1 MNKLTRKQRITRELT
16 HFTGIIFASVFFA
29 IGYSWFLLPY
39 NMAPGGVGGLSQ
51 IFNRLFGI
59 PNGVSMIA
67 INIPLFIISFI
78 FVGKSFGSKS
88 LYGMFVSAVMTDL
101 LSLPMLHRMGF
112 ISDLAPYTFVVDGH
126 TIYAMLG
133 PNDLFLSAIAG
144 SVMLGIGLGLIF
156 RFRGSTGGTD
166 IPVALIKQ
174 KANISIGMGYYIVE
188 TGIILLVAFILGDL
202 KLLIW
207 GYLNLFITTKIT
219 DLASEG
225 LPYIKGVYII
235 SDEVDEIRNEIYEK
249 LDRGVT
255 YLKGTRGFNQR
266 DTNVLFCV
274 LNRRQV
280 PLLTDIVKETDPD
293 AFMILTDVYDVLGYG
308 FKSRKINL
316 SDGS

>member
-1 MNKLTRKQRITRELT
+1 MKKLSKKQRIRREIG
-16 HFTGIIFASVFFA
+16 HFAGIIFASVFFA

-51 IFNRLFGI
+51 ILNRFFGI
-59 PNGVSMIA
+59 PNGLSMIA
-67 INIPLFIISFI
+67 INIPLFIISFMFI
-78 FVGKSFGSKS
+78 GKSFGSKS
-88 LYGMFVSAVMTDL
+88 LYGMLVSAGMTDL
-101 LSLPMLHRMGF
+101 ISLPMLHRFGL
-112 ISDLAPYTFVVDGH
+112 IADLAPYTHILNGR
-126 TIYAMLG
+126 TIYAMLA
-133 PNDLFLSAIAG
+133 PEDLFLSAIAG

-188 TGIILLVAFILGDL
+188 TGIILLVAFVMGDL

-235 SDEVDEIRNEIYEK
+235 SDEVDEIRNDIYEK

-255 YLKGTRGFNQR
+255 YFKGTRGFNQR

-280 PLLTDIVKETDPD
+280 PILTDIVKEVDPD

-308 FKSRKINL
+308 FKSRKLNL
-316 SDGS
+316 SDN

>member
-1 MNKLTRKQRITRELT
+1 M
-16 HFTGIIFASVFFA
+16 F
-29 IGYSWFLLPY
+29 IGE
-39 NMAPGGVGGLSQ
+39 
-51 IFNRLFGI
+51 
-59 PNGVSMIA
+59 
-67 INIPLFIISFI
+67 
-78 FVGKSFGSKS
+78 SFGSKS
-88 LYGMFVSAVMTDL
+88 LYGMLVSAAMTDL
-101 LSLPMLHRMGF
+101 ISLPMLHRFG
-112 ISDLAPYTFVVDGH
+112 IIADLAPYTHILNGR

-133 PNDLFLSAIAG
+133 PEDIFLSAIAG

-188 TGIILLVAFILGDL
+188 TGIILLVALVMGDL

-207 GYLNLFITTKIT
+207 GYLNLFITIKIT

-225 LPYIKGVYII
+225 LPYIKGIYII

-280 PLLTDIVKETDPD
+280 PILTDIVKEADPD

-308 FKSRKINL
+308 FKSRKLNL
-316 SDGS
+316 SDN